1 MNIRRANAILTA
13 AVWAAWAIVAG
24 MMLAAR

>member
-24 MMLAAR
+24 MMLAR